1 MSKINKIQQN
11 KKLLLKALQKSMGI
25 VSKACEIA
33 KLDRGTFYNYYN
45 DDEQFKHDVDNMQE
59 YVLDFAESKLLE
71 NIKDKKETSIIF
83 YLKTKGR
90 KRGYVEKQDVD
101 ITTKGKEVNIPLTN
115 WVTDGGKG
123 TEEDFDKAFNN
134 LNNGDS

>member
-1 MSKINKIQQN
+1 MNKINKIQHN
-11 KKLLLKALQKSMGI
+11 KNRLLKALEKSMGI
-25 VSKACEIA
+25 VSKACKIVD
-33 KLDRGTFYNYYN
+33 LDRGTFYNYYN
-45 DDEQFKHDVDNMQE
+45 DDKEFAEAVDNMQE

-90 KRGYVEKQDVD
+90 KRGYIEKKDVD
-101 ITTKGKEVNIPLTN
+101 LTTKGKEVNIPLTH
-115 WVTDGGKG
+115 WVTDGGEG
-123 TEEDFDKAFNN
+123 TEEDFDKAFNE

>member
-1 MSKINKIQQN
+1 MSKSNKIQQN
-11 KKLLLKALQKSMGI
+11 KKLLLKALEKSMGI

-33 KLDRGTFYNYYN
+33 KLDRSTFYKYYN
-45 DDEQFKHDVDNMQE
+45 EDEEFKNDVDNMQE

-101 ITTKGKEVNIPLTN
+101 ITTKGKEVNIPLTH
-115 WVTDGGKG
+115 WVTDGGTG

-134 LNNGDS
+134 LNDGDS

>member
-1 MSKINKIQQN
+1 MSKSNKIQQN
-11 KKLLLKALQKSMGI
+11 KKLLIKALEKSMGI
-25 VSKACEIA
+25 VSKACEIV
-33 KLDRGTFYNYYN
+33 KLDRSTFYKYYN
-45 DDEQFKHDVDNMQE
+45 EDEQFKQDVDNMQD

-101 ITTKGKEVNIPLTN
+101 ITTKGKEVNIPLTH
-115 WVTDGGKG
+115 WVTDGGEG
-123 TEEDFDKAFNN
+123 TEEDFDEAFNN

>member
-11 KKLLLKALQKSMGI
+11 KKLLLKALEKSMGI

-45 DDEQFKHDVDNMQE
+45 DDEEFKKDVDNMQE

-134 LNNGDS
+134 LNDGNS

>member
-1 MSKINKIQQN
+1 MSKSNKIQQN
-11 KKLLLKALQKSMGI
+11 KKLLLKALEKSMGI

-33 KLDRGTFYNYYN
+33 KLDRSTFYKYYN
-45 DDEQFKHDVDNMQE
+45 DDEQFKNDVDNMQE

-134 LNNGDS
+134 LNDGDS

>member
-1 MSKINKIQQN
+1 MSKSNKIQQN
-11 KKLLLKALQKSMGI
+11 KKLLLKALEKSMGI
-25 VSKACEIA
+25 VSKACEIV
-33 KLDRGTFYNYYN
+33 KLDRSTFYKYYN
-45 DDEQFKHDVDNMQE
+45 EDEQFKHDVDNMQE

>member
-1 MSKINKIQQN
+1 MSKSNKIQQN
-11 KKLLLKALQKSMGI
+11 KKALLKALEKSMGI
-25 VSKACEIA
+25 VSKACQIVN
-33 KLDRGTFYNYYN
+33 LDRSTFYKYYN
-45 DDEQFKHDVDNMQE
+45 EDEQFAEDVDNMQD

-90 KRGYVEKQDVD
+90 KRGYIEKQDVD
-101 ITTKGKEVNIPLTN
+101 VTTKGKEVNIPLTN
-115 WVTDGGKG
+115 WVADGGKG
-123 TEEDFDKAFNN
+123 TEQDFDKAFND

>member
-1 MSKINKIQQN
+1 MSKSNKIQQN
-11 KKLLLKALQKSMGI
+11 KKLLLKALEKSMGI

-33 KLDRGTFYNYYN
+33 KLDRSTFYKYYN
-45 DDEQFKHDVDNMQE
+45 EDEQFKQDVDNMQE

-115 WVTDGGKG
+115 WVTDGGTG
-123 TEEDFDKAFNN
+123 AEEDFDKAFND
-134 LNNGDS
+134 LSNGNS

>member
-1 MSKINKIQQN
+1 MSKSNKIQQN
-11 KKLLLKALQKSMGI
+11 KKLLLKALEKSMGI
-25 VSKACEIA
+25 VSKACQIVN
-33 KLDRGTFYNYYN
+33 LDRSTFYKYYN
-45 DDEQFKHDVDNMQE
+45 EDEQFKEDVDNMQE

-101 ITTKGKEVNIPLTN
+101 ITTKGKEVNIPLTH
-115 WVTDGGKG
+115 WVSDGGEG
-123 TEEDFDKAFNN
+123 TEKDFDDAFNN

>member
-1 MSKINKIQQN
+1 MSKSNKIQQN
-11 KKLLLKALQKSMGI
+11 KKLLLKALEKSMGI

-33 KLDRGTFYNYYN
+33 KLDRSTFYKYYN
-45 DDEQFKHDVDNMQE
+45 EDEQFASDVDNMQE

-101 ITTKGKEVNIPLTN
+101 ITTKGKEVNIPLTH
-115 WVTDGGKG
+115 WVNDGGKG